1 MSGHS
6 SVDRAE
12 LNLFSHRAQQGR
24 VGQPL
29 AERMRPRSLDE
40 VIGQPHLLESG
51 RLLRQIVQQPQAH
64 KQGGRAFLPSLIL
77 WGPPGCGKTTLGQ
90 LIAAQVGARMIS
102 LSAVHSGVKELRLA
116 IEEARTALTERGQR
130 TILFIDE
137 IHRYNKGQQDALL
150 PHVEAGTVVLLG
162 ATTENPGFEINQALL
177 SRCRV
182 LRLSAHRPED
192 LSAIVDQALRDRERG
207 LGQLAV
213 ELSPALREQL
223 VRYAAGD
230 ARRVLTTLEALVYL
244 CTPDADGVRRPGT
257 AELEQALAQKVLPHD
272 KDGELHHDIISALI
286 KSVRGSDPDAALY
299 WTARM
304 LEAGE
309 DPLYVLRRLV
319 ILAAEDI
326 GPADPRALPMA
337 TATVEAV
344 RFVGMPEGH
353 LAISSLVLFLSIA
366 PKSNS
371 ALAAYAAAREAVQRH
386 GALPV
391 PTHLRDGHSA
401 ASRALGHGA
410 GYLYPHDYPGH
421 HVAQRYLPAELPD
434 GELPF
439 YRPAA
444 SGFERQ
450 IAERLAALRSGLS
463 T

>member
-1 MSGHS
+1 MSAQPAPGG
-6 SVDRAE
+6 AT
-12 LNLFSHRAQQGR
+12 LFSHQAQRQR

-29 AERMRPRSLDE
+29 AERMRPRRLEE
-40 VIGQPHLLESG
+40 VVGQPQLLGEG
-51 RLLRQIVQQPQAH
+51 RLLRQILMQTSER
-64 KQGGRAFLPSLIL
+64 GGKRAFLPSLIL

-90 LIAAQVGARMIS
+90 LLAAHVGARFAP
-102 LSAVHSGVKELRLA
+102 LSAVHSGVKELRAA
-116 IEEARTALTERGQR
+116 IDEARQVLVERGER
-130 TILFIDE
+130 TVLFIDE
-137 IHRYNKGQQDALL
+137 IHRYNKSQQDALL

-162 ATTENPGFEINQALL
+162 ATTENPGFELNGALL

-182 LRLSAHRPED
+182 LRLQPHRPED
-192 LSAIVDQALRDRERG
+192 LQEILGQALQDRERG
-207 LGQLAV
+207 LGSLPIELADEV
-213 ELSPALREQL
+213 REQL
-223 VRYAAGD
+223 IRLSVGD
-230 ARRVLTTLEALVYL
+230 ARRMLSTLEGLVYL
-244 CTPDADGVRRPGT
+244 TQPDEDGVRRPSSSD
-257 AELEQALAQKVLPHD
+257 LEQALAQKLLPHD

-353 LAISSLVLFLSIA
+353 LAISALVLFLSVA

-371 ALAAYAAAREAVQRH
+371 ALLAYAAARAAVENF
-386 GALPV
+386 GPLPV
-391 PTHLRDGHSA
+391 PMHLRDGHS
-401 ASRALGHGA
+401 STTRALGHGA
-410 GYLYPHDYPGH
+410 GYLYPHDFPGH
-421 HVAQRYLPAELPD
+421 HVPQRYLPDDLP
-434 GELPF
+434 EAAVPF

-444 SGFERQ
+444 SGFEQ
-450 IAERLAALRSGLS
+450 KIGERLQTLRRS
-463 T
+463 

>member
-1 MSGHS
+1 MPGHTAA
-6 SVDRAE
+6 DRAE
-12 LNLFSHRAQQGR
+12 PTLFSHRVERQR
-24 VGQPL
+24 LGQPR
-29 AERMRPRSLDE
+29 AERMRPQRLEE
-40 VIGQPHLLESG
+40 VVGQPHLLGAG
-51 RLLRQIVQQPQAH
+51 RLLRQILVQPAVH

-77 WGPPGCGKTTLGQ
+77 WGPPGSGKTTLGQ
-90 LIAAQVGARMIS
+90 LIAAHVGARMAS
-102 LSAVHSGVKELRLA
+102 LSAVHSGVKDLRQA
-116 IEEARTALTERGQR
+116 IDEARIALSEHGQR

-182 LRLSAHRPED
+182 LRLSPHSQDD
-192 LSAIVDQALRDRERG
+192 LQALVERALNDRERG

-213 ELSPALREQL
+213 ELAEDVREQL

-230 ARRVLTTLEALVYL
+230 ARRLLTTLEALVYL
-244 CTPDADGVRRPGT
+244 TPEAADGVRRPST
-257 AELEQALAQKVLPHD
+257 AELEQALAQRVLPHD
-272 KDGELHHDIISALI
+272 KDGELHHDVISALI

-337 TATVEAV
+337 TSTVEAV

-371 ALAAYAAAREAVQRH
+371 ALTAYAAAREAVQRH

-391 PTHLRDGHSA
+391 PIHLRDGHSA
-401 ASRALGHGA
+401 TARALGHGA
-410 GYLYPHDYPGH
+410 GYLYPHDHPGN
-421 HVAQRYLPAELPD
+421 HVAQRYLPCELPD
-434 GELPF
+434 EELPF
-439 YRPAA
+439 YRPAQ

-450 IAERLAALRSGLS
+450 ISERLEILRRR
-463 T
+463 

>member
-1 MSGHS
+1 MSGHTAA
-6 SVDRAE
+6 DRAE
-12 LNLFSHRAQQGR
+12 PNLFSHRVQQQR
-24 VGQPL
+24 LGQPL
-29 AERMRPRSLDE
+29 AERMRPRSLEE
-40 VIGQPHLLESG
+40 VIGQPHLLG
-51 RLLRQIVQQPQAH
+51 DGKLLRQILRQPPAH

-90 LIAAQVGARMIS
+90 LIAAHVGARMAP
-102 LSAVHSGVKELRLA
+102 LSAVHSGVKELRQA
-116 IEEARTALTERGQR
+116 IEEARVALAEHGQR

-137 IHRYNKGQQDALL
+137 IHRYNKSQQDALL

-182 LRLSAHRPED
+182 LRLSPHSAED
-192 LSAIVDQALRDRERG
+192 LRAIIDQALRDRDRG

-213 ELSPALREQL
+213 ELSDDLREQL

-230 ARRVLTTLEALVYL
+230 ARRLLTTLEALVYL
-244 CTPDADGVRRPGT
+244 SPAQPDGVRRPTT
-257 AELEQALAQKVLPHD
+257 AELEQALAQRVLPHD

-371 ALAAYAAAREAVQRH
+371 ALVAYAAAREAVQRH

-391 PTHLRDGHSA
+391 PIHLRDGHSA
-401 ASRALGHGA
+401 TARALGHGA
-410 GYLYPHDYPGH
+410 GYLYPHDYPGN

-434 GELPF
+434 GDLPF
-439 YRPAA
+439 YRPAQ

-450 IAERLAALRSGLS
+450 IAERLDTLRRR
-463 T
+463 

>member
-1 MSGHS
+1 MSARPAPDG
-6 SVDRAE
+6 A
-12 LNLFSHRAQQGR
+12 NLFSHHAQAQR

-29 AERMRPRSLDE
+29 AERMRPRRLDE
-40 VIGQPHLLESG
+40 VVGQPQLLGEG
-51 RLLRQIVQQPQAH
+51 RLLRQILSQTTDRG
-64 KQGGRAFLPSLIL
+64 GGRAFLPSLIL
-77 WGPPGCGKTTLGQ
+77 WGPPGCGKTTLGG
-90 LIAAQVGARMIS
+90 LLAAHVGARFAP
-102 LSAVHSGVKELRLA
+102 LSAVHSGVKELRAA
-116 IEEARTALTERGQR
+116 IEDARQLLVERGVR
-130 TILFIDE
+130 TVLFIDE
-137 IHRYNKGQQDALL
+137 IHRYNKAQQDALL

-162 ATTENPGFEINQALL
+162 ATTENPGFEINGALL

-182 LRLSAHRPED
+182 LRLQPHRPDD
-192 LSAIVDQALRDRERG
+192 LQTILQLALSDRERG
-207 LGQLAV
+207 LGTMAIELADEVRDQLIR
-213 ELSPALREQL
+213 LS
-223 VRYAAGD
+223 AGD
-230 ARRVLTTLEALVYL
+230 ARRLLSTLEALVYL
-244 CTPDADGVRRPGT
+244 TPAAEDGVRRPT
-257 AELEQALAQKVLPHD
+257 SVELEQALAQKLLPHD

-353 LAISSLVLFLSIA
+353 LAISALVLFLSVA

-371 ALAAYAAAREAVQRH
+371 ALVAYAAARAAVEEH

-391 PTHLRDGHSA
+391 PIHLRDGHSSTA
-401 ASRALGHGA
+401 RALGHGA
-410 GYLYPHDYPGH
+410 GYRYPHDFPGH
-421 HVAQRYLPAELPD
+421 HVPQRYLPDELP
-434 GELPF
+434 ESALPF

-444 SGFERQ
+444 SGFEQ
-450 IAERLAALRSGLS
+450 KIDERLRALRR